1 MEIFNKHIFGSDAD
15 YFKQL
20 SVIEQVNWIKKHTNQ
35 QNDNLI
41 NEFLSNIPEN
51 NDKNCIDCGNKRK
64 GISEKITTDTESVGN
79 GIVGTE
85 DNIKRPKKPKRRKN

>member
-15 YFKQL
+15 YFKKL
-20 SVIEQVNWIKKHTNQ
+20 SVIEQVNWIKKYTNQ

-64 GISEKITTDTESVGN
+64 GISEKITADVIDSDATTNSGRGN
-79 GIVGTE
+79 T
-85 DNIKRPKKPKRRKN
+85 KRKRNDKRY

>member
-20 SVIEQVNWIKKHTNQ
+20 SVIEQVNWIKTYTNQ
-35 QNDNLI
+35 QNDDLI

-51 NDKNCIDCGNKRK
+51 NDKNCIDCGNKRER
-64 GISEKITTDTESVGN
+64 ISKKITTDVIDSDATTNSGRGN
-79 GIVGTE
+79 TKG
-85 DNIKRPKKPKRRKN
+85 KRNNKRT

>member
-35 QNDNLI
+35 QNDDLI
-41 NEFLSNIPEN
+41 NEFLSKIPEN

-64 GISEKITTDTESVGN
+64 GISEKIESDTEQTSN
-79 GIVGTE
+79 GIVDTK
-85 DNIKRPKKPKRRKN
+85 DNIERPKKSKRRKD